1 MSSIK
6 LKLKSPPR
14 PLEEDE
20 TGLPVPA
27 PTASAECRPRP
38 ETKPKRSIRNRNA
51 PVGGGR
57 SVNPTHAPKAGTVAR
72 ATEPSTVAR
81 APTEPAVAP
90 GSRIEALEKI
100 NRRALDRDVLTDPQ
114 LAARVRREA
123 VSIRDAVFPAEF
135 VEAAGLDRVVS
146 IVGGRL
152 HLLQFRVAAGDPAD
166 PVEQLLLEILAFARM
181 RFARVHALAEQAKS
195 PEMIRAY
202 LNTGC
207 RLMSE
212 ISKTVLTLSAYRS
225 NRQGELGAGD
235 RRNPAAELA
244 SKPED
249 RSGG

>member
-1 MSSIK
+1 MGSI
-6 LKLKSPPR
+6 KLKSPPR

-20 TGLPVPA
+20 AGLPAPA
-27 PTASAECRPRP
+27 PTAPTQCRPRP
-38 ETKPKRSIRNRNA
+38 ETKPKRTVRNRNA
-51 PVGGGR
+51 PAGGGR
-57 SVNPTHAPKAGTVAR
+57 SANLAHAPKAGTVAR
-72 ATEPSTVAR
+72 AAEPSTIAR

-90 GSRIEALEKI
+90 GSRIGALEKI

-135 VEAAGLDRVVS
+135 VEAAGLDSVVS
-146 IVGGRL
+146 TVGGRL

-166 PVEQLLLEILAFARM
+166 PVEQLLLEVLAFARM

-195 PEMIRAY
+195 PEMIRVY

-212 ISKTVLTLSAYRS
+212 IAKTVLTLSAYRS
-225 NRQGELGAGD
+225 DRQGEIGAGG
-235 RRNPAAELA
+235 RRKPAAELG
-244 SKPED
+244 SKPEG